1 MLKDGE
7 EDQETLEDNLNM
19 NNTAEEYLGNKD
31 TTWLKAQKVIK
42 PEVSDSL
49 IRTRLIT
56 DQPTIVTDYHHLV
69 QCVTVAVVC
78 SMEV

>member
-7 EDQETLEDNLNM
+7 EGQETLEDNLNM
-19 NNTAEEYLGNKD
+19 NNTAEEYLGDMN
-31 TTWLKAQKVIK
+31 TTWLKVQKVIK

-49 IRTRLIT
+49 IRMILVT
-56 DQPTIVTDYHHLV
+56 DQPTIVTDYHHLI

-78 SMEV
+78 SI

>member
-19 NNTAEEYLGNKD
+19 NNTAEEYLGNMN

-49 IRTRLIT
+49 IRIRLIT

-69 QCVTVAVVC
+69 QCVTATVVC
-78 SMEV
+78 SI